1 MKSTKCFS
9 PLLTAEVSTE
19 FKLEMVKLIEEQNQ
33 LIVDAAKQY
42 DIGKSTLENWLKR
55 YRLELQG
62 KPLPTGHAL
71 TPEQQELE
79 RLRKENAQLRL
90 ERDILKMAYTI
101 RFKPSDVLFHSDQGT
116 YYTSRAFADVVARC
130 KMTHSMS
137 KKGNY

>member
-1 MKSTKCFS
+1 MTKQRKQY
-9 PLLTAEVSTE
+9 STE

-33 LIVDAAKQY
+33 RIVDAAKQY

-62 KPLPTGHAL
+62 KPLPTGHAS
-71 TPEQQELE
+71 TPEQ
-79 RLRKENAQLRL
+79 LRKENAQLRL

-116 YYTSRAFADVVARC
+116 HYTSRAFADVSSKIKSIR
-130 KMTHSMS
+130 SMS
-137 KKGNY
+137 

>member
-1 MKSTKCFS
+1 MTKQRKQY
-9 PLLTAEVSTE
+9 STE

-62 KPLPTGHAL
+62 KPLPTGHAS
-71 TPEQQELE
+71 TPEQ
-79 RLRKENAQLRL
+79 LRKENAQLRL

-116 YYTSRAFADVVARC
+116 HYTSRAFADVSSKIKSIR
-130 KMTHSMS
+130 SMS
-137 KKGNY
+137 

>member
-1 MKSTKCFS
+1 MTKQRKQYS
-9 PLLTAEVSTE
+9 NE

-33 LIVDAAKQY
+33 RVVDVARQY

-79 RLRKENAQLRL
+79 RLRKENAQLMNRPP
-90 ERDILKMAYTI
+90 IL
-101 RFKPSDVLFHSDQGT
+101 RH
-116 YYTSRAFADVVARC
+116 
-130 KMTHSMS
+130 
-137 KKGNY
+137 